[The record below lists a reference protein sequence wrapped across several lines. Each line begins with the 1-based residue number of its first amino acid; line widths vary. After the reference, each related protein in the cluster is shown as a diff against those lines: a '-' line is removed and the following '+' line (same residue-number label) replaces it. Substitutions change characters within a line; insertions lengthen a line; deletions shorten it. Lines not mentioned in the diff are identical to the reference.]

1 MRQLLAAAL
10 AAIAM
15 SACVTTAPPPAGAIA
30 EPPPRVGGTCNAEA
44 ARHAI
49 GKAGSE
55 EVVDAARRDS
65 GAALVRVVR
74 PGMAVTADYRADR
87 VTITVNDRGA
97 ITGIACG

>member
-1 MRQLLAAAL
+1 MRHLIAAAV
-10 AAIAM
+10 AAATL
-15 SACVTTAPPPAGAIA
+15 SACVTTPPPSAAPA

-44 ARHAI
+44 ARYAI
-49 GKAGSE
+49 GKAGSDDVIE
-55 EVVDAARRDS
+55 TARRDS

-87 VTITVNDRGA
+87 VTITVNERGA